1 MDTEMKVKKRDWVK
15 NAAIIFLAVMLALT
29 FFSNTIMNRSLPEVA
44 AQNVISGEITSKVRG
59 TGNVTANQS
68 YEVTLPQTREIKTVR
83 VKQGDEVKEGDILF
97 TLTSAQ
103 SSELRTA
110 QDTLRQLNL
119 AYNKALINATQ
130 GDYAKNNLDIQRAK
144 EDLQTAQAKQEKLP
158 FADSTSIAAAQS
170 ALEKAQAKVTKA
182 QKRVDEIGDVSTDT
196 GSGSGSS
203 AQLSAAQSKLTNDL
217 TVYGGDYQELLK
229 LVVADRIDAASAAA
243 GKTADTGTGALKD
256 AYVDYYYALLFG
268 DSASKDAIAT
278 MTHGN
283 PDLDAIRIQFEKDN
297 PDYTVANYLKT
308 AATAGYSGNDG
319 STIKANYNQAKAY
332 NILSQDAAAVAAAK
346 NAVANDNNYT
356 QNATA
361 AQKEAAKNL
370 KLAQAELDSAKA
382 VLENLNAQ
390 KTAYDA
396 AAAEAKTAQRA
407 LEDLVLTLNTQKKTD
422 GKAQALEKLDLKD
435 MKAQIASQ
443 QAVIGDIAKNSTE
456 TDIKAK
462 VGGIM
467 KTVDAVAGK
476 SYDGGATLATITL
489 PDQGYCVSFSVTKDQ
504 ARRVHAGDAGTIS
517 NYYDNSVTATL
528 QTIKADPNAPTTS
541 MILVFNITGD
551 VSEGTSL
558 TISAGEQSAQYDAI
572 VPNSSIRSDSNGDFV
587 LAVVSKSSPL
597 GNRYIATRVDIKK
610 VASDEKN
617 TAVSGAL
624 SPSDYVITTSS
635 KPVNNKDRVKLAD

>member
-229 LVVADRIDAASAAA
+229 LVVADRIAAASAAA
-243 GKTADTGTGALKD
+243 GKTADTSALKD

-308 AATAGYSGNDG
+308 AATAGYSGNGG

-541 MILVFNITGD
+541 KILVFNITGD

>member
-158 FADSTSIAAAQS
+158 FADSASIAAAQS

-203 AQLSAAQSKLTNDL
+203 AQLSTAQSKLTNDL

-229 LVVADRIDAASAAA
+229 LVVADRIAAASAAA
-243 GKTADTGTGALKD
+243 GKTADTSALKD

-283 PDLDAIRIQFEKDN
+283 PNLDAIRIQFEKDN

-308 AATAGYSGNDG
+308 AATAGYSGNGG

-541 MILVFNITGD
+541 KILVFNITGD

>member
-182 QKRVDEIGDVSTDT
+182 QKRVDEIGDVSTDS
-196 GSGSGSS
+196 GSASGSS
-203 AQLSAAQSKLTNDL
+203 AQLSAAQSKLSNDL
-217 TVYGGDYQELLK
+217 TVYGGDYQGLLK
-229 LVVADRIDAASAAA
+229 LVVNDRIAAA
-243 GKTADTGTGALKD
+243 AAATGKTANTATLED

-268 DSASKDAIAT
+268 DSASKDAIST

-283 PDLDAIRIQFEKDN
+283 AELDAIRIQFEKDN
-297 PDYTVANYLKT
+297 SDYIVANYLKS
-308 AATAGYSGNDG
+308 AATTGYSGNG
-319 STIKANYNQAKAY
+319 GNQIKADYKQAKAY
-332 NILSQDAAAVAAAK
+332 NILTQDAAAVAAAK
-346 NAVANDNNYT
+346 NAVTNDNNYT

-396 AAAEAKTAQRA
+396 AAAETKTAQRA
-407 LEDLVLTLNTQKKTD
+407 LEDLVITLNTQKKTD
-422 GKAQALEKLDLKD
+422 SKTQAIERLDLKD
-435 MKAQIASQ
+435 MKAQIANQ

-456 TDIKAK
+456 TDVKAK

-541 MILVFNITGD
+541 KILVFNITGD

>member
-144 EDLQTAQAKQEKLP
+144 EDLQTAQAKQEK
-158 FADSTSIAAAQS
+158 SY
-170 ALEKAQAKVTKA
+170 VN
-182 QKRVDEIGDVSTDT
+182 
-196 GSGSGSS
+196 SS
-203 AQLSAAQSKLTNDL
+203 
-217 TVYGGDYQELLK
+217 E
-229 LVVADRIDAASAAA
+229 IDAAQAAVDKAQEKVSKAEARVDNASLLSNGSSTAGKAGAADAQTQFSSDQLIYGESFRELLAIVIVDREGVALDAARQRASVEFSAFCVPGGSYPRYNTYMKAAA
-243 GKTADTGTGALKD
+243 EG
-256 AYVDYYYALLFG
+256 
-268 DSASKDAIAT
+268 
-278 MTHGN
+278 
-283 PDLDAIRIQFEKDN
+283 
-297 PDYTVANYLKT
+297 
-308 AATAGYSGNDG
+308 GYSGTTGKITATDEQ
-319 STIKANYNQAKAY
+319 TKAY
-332 NILSQDAAAVAAAK
+332 QTLISDRAAVDAAHNQSAQEQEDDNK
-346 NAVANDNNYT
+346 NAEK
-356 QNATA
+356 NA
-361 AQKEAAKNL
+361 AAKNL
-370 KLAQAELDSAKA
+370 KAAQAELEAAKSK
-382 VLENLNAQ
+382 LEALKAKQ
-390 KTAYDA
+390 SSYDA
-396 AAAEAKTAQRA
+396 AAAETKTAQRA

-541 MILVFNITGD
+541 KILVFNITGD

>member
-1 MDTEMKVKKRDWVK
+1 M
-15 NAAIIFLAVMLALT
+15 
-29 FFSNTIMNRSLPEVA
+29 
-44 AQNVISGEITSKVRG
+44 
-59 TGNVTANQS
+59 
-68 YEVTLPQTREIKTVR
+68 
-83 VKQGDEVKEGDILF
+83 
-97 TLTSAQ
+97 
-103 SSELRTA
+103 
-110 QDTLRQLNL
+110 
-119 AYNKALINATQ
+119 
-130 GDYAKNNLDIQRAK
+130 
-144 EDLQTAQAKQEKLP
+144 
-158 FADSTSIAAAQS
+158 
-170 ALEKAQAKVTKA
+170 
-182 QKRVDEIGDVSTDT
+182 
-196 GSGSGSS
+196 
-203 AQLSAAQSKLTNDL
+203 
-217 TVYGGDYQELLK
+217 
-229 LVVADRIDAASAAA
+229 
-243 GKTADTGTGALKD
+243 
-256 AYVDYYYALLFG
+256 
-268 DSASKDAIAT
+268 
-278 MTHGN
+278 
-283 PDLDAIRIQFEKDN
+283 
-297 PDYTVANYLKT
+297 
-308 AATAGYSGNDG
+308 
-319 STIKANYNQAKAY
+319 
-332 NILSQDAAAVAAAK
+332 
-346 NAVANDNNYT
+346 
-356 QNATA
+356 
-361 AQKEAAKNL
+361 
-370 KLAQAELDSAKA
+370 
-382 VLENLNAQ
+382 LENLNAQ

-541 MILVFNITGD
+541 KILVFNITGD